1 MVKLFGESPMMK
13 IRCHKRKLGNLKT
26 KKGNIKDSL
35 KYFLGDGLLRDKG
48 HSLNINQSINLK
60 EMVKSFN

>member
-1 MVKLFGESPMMK
+1 MMK
-13 IRCHKRKLGNLKT
+13 IRCHKKKLGNLKT
-26 KKGNIKDSL
+26 KKGIIKDSL

-48 HSLNINQSINLK
+48 QSLYINQSINLK